1 MMPFGPRFF
10 VNIVKDKLLHM
21 KAEVF
26 AKALYLISMGWDWG
40 QIEPIEL
47 GKL

>member
-1 MMPFGPRFF
+1 MPFGPRFF
-10 VNIVKDKLLHM
+10 VNIMIDELLHM

-26 AKALYLISMGWDWG
+26 AKALYLIPMVRDWG
-40 QIEPIEL
+40 QIEPIDM